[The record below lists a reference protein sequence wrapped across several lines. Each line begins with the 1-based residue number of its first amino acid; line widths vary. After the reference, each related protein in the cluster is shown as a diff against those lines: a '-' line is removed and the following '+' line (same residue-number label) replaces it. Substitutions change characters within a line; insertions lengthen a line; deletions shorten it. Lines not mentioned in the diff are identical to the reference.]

1 MQYYEKGWND
11 PISIKKCD
19 IFDLESEN
27 ERLQK
32 EAASYT
38 RPIKRNNK
46 IINEVDPKYE
56 SRVIEIADKITAN
69 KMRVTKIQ
77 IFLDEIDKMFKTFP
91 DSLGTWENLIDQ
103 KQYLEKKP
111 EILNISCASMTG
123 ARRKWQTM
131 RRNVSGSKPKSLL
144 SSRLSM
150 SASRKL
156 DLCLSSLP
164 LID

>member
-103 KQYLEKKP
+103 KQYLEKKTRNP
-111 EILNISCASMTG
+111 EHFVCFIDRSEEKMANHAAERKRQQAEILAQLAVVDECIKKI
-123 ARRKWQTM
+123 R
-131 RRNVSGSKPKSLL
+131 P
-144 SSRLSM
+144 
-150 SASRKL
+150 
-156 DLCLSSLP
+156 LP
-164 LID
+164 FESTSN